1 METKFTVDLSQE
13 GLAMLFKDYQEV
25 AMKLLWNTDNLQ
37 SSRDVWIH
45 VNKQLESTGGRNK
58 SKYRGISRA
67 SIINFCNAMVEEGA
81 LAFSETTGKG
91 GHRRLYYAEL
101 TEEQLWAKLTG
112 IVHSKFP

>member
-1 METKFTVDLSQE
+1 METEITVDLSQE

-25 AMKLLWNTDNLQ
+25 AMKLLWGTDKSQ

-45 VNKQLESTGGRNK
+45 VNQQLEKVGGRPNGK
-58 SKYRGISRA
+58 RPDISRA
-67 SIINFCNAMVEEGA
+67 SIINFLNRMVDEGV
-81 LAFSETTGKG
+81 LGYTETTGKG

-101 TEEQLWAKLTG
+101 TEEQLWVKLAG